1 LESNPEREGATFDG
15 NLSKKESADKVQI
28 RKGKV
33 MKTKDFLKKHD
44 ACPAG
49 ARWAL
54 SISEDMADV
63 WEAMIEQ
70 GKHEWLRWTA
80 TRPGVFSDS
89 ILRKLACRFIR
100 ETPLSDGRRV
110 WDLLKD
116 ERSRRAVEVAERYA
130 DGNAMDGE
138 LQVAYNAADDAAYVT
153 SYAAYAATYAARAD
167 ARAAVRAA
175 ARAATYAAA
184 DDAAEAAN
192 AVRASA
198 CAADATA
205 YAAADDAYDA
215 ADDAKAAQ
223 IKMIAELGNP
233 FGKGDER
240 MKIDLSKWKKLE
252 PDNDDCSKSWINVTY
267 RHPDH
272 NVEMSHRSG
281 AARDYWECEIYI
293 RGNTR
298 KHITIEG
305 LGCTADDAFGAAI
318 DSLYDKI
325 SELTK
330 MAEKL
335 EEEFV

>member
-1 LESNPEREGATFDG
+1 
-15 NLSKKESADKVQI
+15 
-28 RKGKV
+28 
-33 MKTKDFLKKHD
+33 MKTKDFIRRYGP
-44 ACPAG
+44 CTGG
-49 ARWAL
+49 AKWAL
-54 SISEDMADV
+54 SIGGDMADV
-63 WEAMIEQ
+63 WDAMIEQ
-70 GKHEWLRWTA
+70 GKRDWLLWTA
-80 TRPGVFSDS
+80 TRPGVFPDS
-89 ILRKLACRFIR
+89 SLRKLACRFVR
-100 ETPLSDGRRV
+100 ETPLADGRKV
-110 WDLLKD
+110 WDLLTD

-130 DGNAMDGE
+130 DGKATAQE
-138 LQVAYNAADDAAYVT
+138 LDAAHAAALAAADAAYAVAADA
-153 SYAAYAATYAARAD
+153 AAYAA
-167 ARAAVRAA
+167 RAA
-175 ARAATYAAA
+175 AYAVARDAAAYAVARDAAAYAA
-184 DDAAEAAN
+184 
-192 AVRASA
+192 SA
-198 CAADATA
+198 A
-205 YAAADDAYDA
+205 YAAAYDA
-215 ADDAKAAQ
+215 AEVAYAAAYGAAKAAQ

>member
-1 LESNPEREGATFDG
+1 
-15 NLSKKESADKVQI
+15 
-28 RKGKV
+28 
-33 MKTKDFLKKHD
+33 MKTKDFLKEHN
-44 ACPAG
+44 ACIAG
-49 ARWAL
+49 AKWAL
-54 SISEDMADV
+54 SISGDMADV
-63 WEAMIEQ
+63 WDAMIKQ
-70 GKHEWLRWTA
+70 DRHDWLIWTA
-80 TRPGVFSDS
+80 TRPGVFSVS
-89 ILRKLACRFIR
+89 ILRKLACRFVR
-100 ETPLSDGRRV
+100 ETPLTDGRKV
-110 WDLLKD
+110 WDLLTD
-116 ERSRRAVEVAERYA
+116 ERSRKAVEVAERYA
-130 DGNAMDGE
+130 DGKATDGE
-138 LQVAYNAADDAAYVT
+138 LQAA
-153 SYAAYAATYAARAD
+153 
-167 ARAAVRAA
+167 RAA
-175 ARAATYAAA
+175 ARAAYAAYVARAAAYAAYAAA
-184 DDAAEAAN
+184 YAAYADDVADYA

-198 CAADATA
+198 CAADAAA

-223 IKMIAELGNP
+223 AQVIAELGNP

>member
-33 MKTKDFLKKHD
+33 MKTKDFLRQHN

-110 WDLLKD
+110 WDLLTD
-116 ERSRRAVEVAERYA
+116 ERSRKAVEVAERYA

-175 ARAATYAAA
+175 ARAA
-184 DDAAEAAN
+184 
-192 AVRASA
+192 
-198 CAADATA
+198 A
-205 YAAADDAYDA
+205 YAAAHYAADA
-215 ADDAKAAQ
+215 AAYAAARADAKAAQ
-223 IKMIAELGNP
+223 VQMIAELGNP
-233 FGKGDER
+233 FKKERESDENQR
-240 MKIDLSKWKKLE
+240 LFE
-252 PDNDDCSKSWINVTY
+252 
-267 RHPDH
+267 
-272 NVEMSHRSG
+272 
-281 AARDYWECEIYI
+281 
-293 RGNTR
+293 
-298 KHITIEG
+298 
-305 LGCTADDAFGAAI
+305 TA
-318 DSLYDKI
+318 
-325 SELTK
+325 
-330 MAEKL
+330 
-335 EEEFV
+335 